1 MEGGFLPINFI
12 WLIFRWQFKGVLR
25 RQWWGG
31 NVEVTMLR
39 RQCWGGNV
47 EEAML
52 RRQCWGG
59 NLKVAMFRTRFS
71 VDQLSPPHP
80 AKNSSFI
87 IFARTSIKGTV
98 STSTSVVEPKIFI
111 FGSGSILV
119 PYFGSGYS
127 YSSSSSHILPLKT
140 VLHITVIIYQ
150 WRNKLVFLHPSR
162 LQTGCSKYLYIKR

>member
-1 MEGGFLPINFI
+1 ML
-12 WLIFRWQFKGVLR
+12 RWQFKG
-25 RQWWGG
+25 G
-31 NVEVTMLR
+31 NDE
-39 RQCWGGNV
+39 
-47 EEAML
+47 
-52 RRQCWGG
+52 
-59 NLKVAMFRTRFS
+59 VAMFRTRFS

-127 YSSSSSHILPLKT
+127 YSSSSSSGSSSSHILPLKT
-140 VLHITVIIYQ
+140 VLHITVILYQ
-150 WRNKLVFLHPSR
+150 WRNKLVFLHPSI
-162 LQTGCSKYLYIKR
+162 LQTGCSKYLYIKKDNFGSGSRSQITSASPAPQHWCGVNCQQVSCLFLKN